1 MDGIDDIVQQA
12 IAYTDDLLSRS
23 PGHYQ
28 IARDGL
34 QRMRENLA
42 QGAADHPALGRLDAY
57 IADLESRFT
66 H

>member
-1 MDGIDDIVQQA
+1 
-12 IAYTDDLLSRS
+12 LLSRS